1 MTASNTH
8 PVEFNISIQ
17 FRIPES
23 YSFIQRLCSFGFYL
37 LASAK
42 CLSFISLHKKKFINM
57 TVLKNAQCCPFSPE
71 EPWSGSHLHFNG
83 FKNKAKQLRHD
94 ILLIPQIKAVN

>member
-1 MTASNTH
+1 
-8 PVEFNISIQ
+8 
-17 FRIPES
+17 
-23 YSFIQRLCSFGFYL
+23 
-37 LASAK
+37 
-42 CLSFISLHKKKFINM
+42 M